1 MATGS
6 MTLPTIHGARPLEPL
21 MTTRGGNT
29 PRVQVSQV
37 MAASTSETASSKTPN
52 RMSI

>member
-6 MTLPTIHGARPLEPL
+6 MTLPTIHGTRPPEPL
-21 MTTRGGNT
+21 MTTGSGNA

-37 MAASTSETASSKTPN
+37 MAASTSEIASSKTPN
-52 RMSI
+52 RISI